1 MNSIAS
7 LDLLMNQPS
16 LIKDL
21 EEITIVSSEME
32 QIYRWAEDSN
42 RDSSRKFRAERAIK
56 AVMSVYQKVFFSE
69 EKNMAALLKSIFED
83 GTAATIITNNVINWS
98 IANNYNIEIS
108 KYTINPNY
116 YAGIYYELFKFENG
130 YNEELEDILEGKT
143 DYGLIEND
151 FLIVKDMDQPITKE
165 NGDKDY
171 AVNSIYRYHN
181 GHLESIPLK
190 QKIKNKYDTI
200 TSKNPEQ
207 AVLFELLNDETI
219 TILLTTGQ
227 FGTGKTFC
235 LANYALKQ
243 LDEEKIKKIVYV
255 PNNSF
260 NENSREVGTLP
271 GELFDKELIHLGCW
285 VDLIGYDRLRDYVE
299 RGAIEI
305 VPVSIARGR
314 SFTDSIVLVNE
325 AQNLTD
331 KHIKLLVGR
340 CGEGTRIF
348 FDGDVKQADNDIFRD
363 RSGLTLLTSLKN
375 SPKFS
380 RIFGVVK
387 LDSIERSLT
396 AQASTYLDSIE

>member
-1 MNSIAS
+1 MNNIVS
-7 LDLLMNQPS
+7 LDLLMNQPN

-21 EEITIVSSEME
+21 QEITIVSSEME
-32 QIYRWAEDSN
+32 QIYRWAEDNN

-56 AVMSVYQKVFFSE
+56 AVMSVYKKVFFSE
-69 EKNMAALLKSIFED
+69 EKDMSSLLKSVFED
-83 GTAATIITNNVINWS
+83 GTEATIITNNVINWS

-116 YAGIYYELFKFENG
+116 YAGVYYELFKFENG
-130 YNEELEDILEGKT
+130 YNQELEEILEGK
-143 DYGLIEND
+143 DKYGLIEND
-151 FLIVKDMDQPITKE
+151 FLIVKDIDQPFTKE

-171 AVNSIYRYHN
+171 AVNSIYRYHD
-181 GHLESIPLK
+181 GRLISIPLK

-200 TSKNPEQ
+200 SSKNPEQ
-207 AVLFELLNDETI
+207 AILFELLNDETI
-219 TILLTTGQ
+219 TILLATGQ

-243 LDEEKIKKIVYV
+243 LDEERITKIVYV

-285 VDLIGYDRLRDYVE
+285 VDLIGYDRLKDYVE

-314 SFTDSIVLVNE
+314 NFTNSIILVNE

-331 KHIKLLVGR
+331 KHIKLLIGR
-340 CGEGTRIF
+340 CGEGSRIF
-348 FDGDVKQADNDIFRD
+348 FDGDIKQADNDIFRD

-375 SPKFS
+375 SSTFS
-380 RIFGVVK
+380 RIFGEVK
-387 LDSIERSLT
+387 LYNIERSLT
-396 AQASTYLDSIE
+396 AQASTYLDEIE

>member
-56 AVMSVYQKVFFSE
+56 VVMSVYKKVFFSE

-143 DYGLIEND
+143 DYGFIEND
-151 FLIVKDMDQPITKE
+151 FLIVKDIDQPITKE

-181 GHLESIPLK
+181 GYLESIPLK

-380 RIFGVVK
+380 RIFGVVR

>member
-56 AVMSVYQKVFFSE
+56 VVMSVYKKVFFSE

-143 DYGLIEND
+143 DYGFIEND
-151 FLIVKDMDQPITKE
+151 FLIVKDIDQPITKE

-181 GHLESIPLK
+181 G
-190 QKIKNKYDTI
+190 
-200 TSKNPEQ
+200 
-207 AVLFELLNDETI
+207 
-219 TILLTTGQ
+219 
-227 FGTGKTFC
+227 
-235 LANYALKQ
+235 
-243 LDEEKIKKIVYV
+243 
-255 PNNSF
+255 
-260 NENSREVGTLP
+260 
-271 GELFDKELIHLGCW
+271 
-285 VDLIGYDRLRDYVE
+285 
-299 RGAIEI
+299 
-305 VPVSIARGR
+305 
-314 SFTDSIVLVNE
+314 
-325 AQNLTD
+325 
-331 KHIKLLVGR
+331 
-340 CGEGTRIF
+340 
-348 FDGDVKQADNDIFRD
+348 
-363 RSGLTLLTSLKN
+363 
-375 SPKFS
+375 
-380 RIFGVVK
+380 
-387 LDSIERSLT
+387 
-396 AQASTYLDSIE
+396 YL